1 MQMASLFTSMQ
12 QVEIRRRKEG
22 ETIEEYNRHKSLANL
37 TKARFMKQMEKITK
51 ELKKD
56 TLLTHNY
63 SIPKPTN
70 QTVLTNTLSQ
80 KTPNNILIPDI
91 ETNVQE
97 QLNHLGISNLLPTA
111 TKKPNKES
119 SQTASPSTRS
129 LQHENSTTTR
139 QSTGKLNKLLR
150 EKLRQQS
157 KEDLIQVSP
166 LPDKNVGNFPM
177 TMEHSGKQEQDKHP
191 ASINH
196 IYAEQPQKNN
206 AEKLKSNQ
214 EEEDPIQVSP
224 LPDKNVGNFPMT
236 MEHSGKQEQDKH
248 PSSINHIYAEQ
259 PQKNNAEKLKSNQ
272 EEEDPIQVSQLP
284 DKNVGNFP
292 MTMEHSGK
300 QEQDKHPASINH
312 IYAEQP
318 QKNNAEKVKS
328 NQEEEEDKEYENLET
343 TDDEEPETT
352 NTKHKRHKPTK
363 PARINHKQHRRAY
376 PWAHTASNNATKKT
390 NLAHEIEYIRHPKI
404 HNILT
409 DQMKKKLIKKVNL
422 PEDISQEID
431 KEIQEMKDSFLC
443 KICSNSF
450 SRRYFAYRHTK
461 IEMGYHEYRCSFCN
475 YLSNSTNCVYHH
487 YVTRH
492 GIPKDWIT
500 LQNLTNFITD
510 SSDINADY

>member
-1 MQMASLFTSMQ
+1 MSTNPECKILCFLFLATLTIPEELPQYKKNAYTIFHELLTRIDELTIELNIRQMQMASLFTSMQ
-12 QVEIRRRKEG
+12 QVEIRRRNEG

-80 KTPNNILIPDI
+80 KTPNNILIPNI
-91 ETNVQE
+91 ETNIQE
-97 QLNHLGISNLLPTA
+97 QLNRLGISNLLPTA
-111 TKKPNKES
+111 TKKPNEES

-129 LQHENSTTTR
+129 LPHENSTTTR

-177 TMEHSGKQEQDKHP
+177 T
-191 ASINH
+191 
-196 IYAEQPQKNN
+196 
-206 AEKLKSNQ
+206 
-214 EEEDPIQVSP
+214 
-224 LPDKNVGNFPMT
+224 T
-236 MEHSGKQEQDKH
+236 EHSGKQEQDKH

-272 EEEDPIQVSQLP
+272 EEEDPIQVSPLP
-284 DKNVGNFP
+284 DKNVRNFP

-318 QKNNAEKVKS
+318 QKNNAEKLKS

-363 PARINHKQHRRAY
+363 PARINHQQHRRAY

-431 KEIQEMKDSFLC
+431 QEIQEMKDSFLC

-450 SRRYFAYRHTK
+450 SRKYCAYRHTK

-500 LQNLTNFITD
+500 LQNLANFITD
-510 SSDINADY
+510 PSDINADY

>member
-1 MQMASLFTSMQ
+1 
-12 QVEIRRRKEG
+12 
-22 ETIEEYNRHKSLANL
+22 
-37 TKARFMKQMEKITK
+37 MEHSGK
-51 ELKKD
+51 
-56 TLLTHNY
+56 
-63 SIPKPTN
+63 
-70 QTVLTNTLSQ
+70 
-80 KTPNNILIPDI
+80 
-91 ETNVQE
+91 QE
-97 QLNHLGISNLLPTA
+97 QDKHPASINHIYAEQPQKNNT
-111 TKKPNKES
+111 
-119 SQTASPSTRS
+119 
-129 LQHENSTTTR
+129 
-139 QSTGKLNKLLR
+139 
-150 EKLRQQS
+150 EKLKSNQEE
-157 KEDLIQVSP
+157 EDPIQVSP
-166 LPDKNVGNFPM
+166 LPDKNVRNFQM

-206 AEKLKSNQ
+206 VEKLKSNQ

-224 LPDKNVGNFPMT
+224 LPDKNVRNFPMT
-236 MEHSGKQEQDKH
+236 MQ
-248 PSSINHIYAEQ
+248 
-259 PQKNNAEKLKSNQ
+259 
-272 EEEDPIQVSQLP
+272 
-284 DKNVGNFP
+284 
-292 MTMEHSGK
+292 HSGK

-318 QKNNAEKVKS
+318 QKNNAEKLKS

-363 PARINHKQHRRAY
+363 PARINHQQHRRAY

-431 KEIQEMKDSFLC
+431 QEIQEMKDSFLC

-450 SRRYFAYRHTK
+450 RRKYCAYRHTK

-475 YLSNSTNCVYHH
+475 YLSNFNKLC
-487 YVTRH
+487 
-492 GIPKDWIT
+492 
-500 LQNLTNFITD
+500 L
-510 SSDINADY
+510 SSLCN

>member
-1 MQMASLFTSMQ
+1 MTRIDELTIELNIRQMQMASLFTSMQ

-97 QLNHLGISNLLPTA
+97 QLNRLGISNLLPTA
-111 TKKPNKES
+111 TKKPNEES

-129 LQHENSTTTR
+129 LPHENSTTTR

-248 PSSINHIYAEQ
+248 PASINHIYAEQ

-272 EEEDPIQVSQLP
+272 EEEDPIQVSPLP

-292 MTMEHSGK
+292 MTMQHSGK

-318 QKNNAEKVKS
+318 QKNNAEKPKS
-328 NQEEEEDKEYENLET
+328 NQEEEDPIQVSPLPDKNVGNFPMTMQHSGKQEQDKHPASINHIYAEQPQKNNEQPQKNNVENLSRIKKKKKIKNMKT
-343 TDDEEPETT
+343 WKPQMMKNQKPPTQ
-352 NTKHKRHKPTK
+352 NTKDT
-363 PARINHKQHRRAY
+363 
-376 PWAHTASNNATKKT
+376 
-390 NLAHEIEYIRHPKI
+390 
-404 HNILT
+404 
-409 DQMKKKLIKKVNL
+409 
-422 PEDISQEID
+422 SQ
-431 KEIQEMKDSFLC
+431 
-443 KICSNSF
+443 
-450 SRRYFAYRHTK
+450 
-461 IEMGYHEYRCSFCN
+461 
-475 YLSNSTNCVYHH
+475 
-487 YVTRH
+487 
-492 GIPKDWIT
+492 
-500 LQNLTNFITD
+500 QNLLE
-510 SSDINADY
+510 

>member
-1 MQMASLFTSMQ
+1 
-12 QVEIRRRKEG
+12 
-22 ETIEEYNRHKSLANL
+22 
-37 TKARFMKQMEKITK
+37 
-51 ELKKD
+51 
-56 TLLTHNY
+56 
-63 SIPKPTN
+63 
-70 QTVLTNTLSQ
+70 
-80 KTPNNILIPDI
+80 
-91 ETNVQE
+91 
-97 QLNHLGISNLLPTA
+97 
-111 TKKPNKES
+111 
-119 SQTASPSTRS
+119 
-129 LQHENSTTTR
+129 
-139 QSTGKLNKLLR
+139 
-150 EKLRQQS
+150 
-157 KEDLIQVSP
+157 
-166 LPDKNVGNFPM
+166 
-177 TMEHSGKQEQDKHP
+177 MEHSGKQEQDKHP
-191 ASINH
+191 SSINH

-236 MEHSGKQEQDKH
+236 MQHSGKQEQDKH

-259 PQKNNAEKLKSNQ
+259 PQRNNAEKVKSNQ
-272 EEEDPIQVSQLP
+272 EEEDPIQVSPLP

-292 MTMEHSGK
+292 MTMQHSGKQEQDKHPASINHIYAEQPQKINAEKPKSNQEEEDPIQVSPLADKNVGNFPMTMQHSGK

-328 NQEEEEDKEYENLET
+328 NQEEEEDKEYGNLET

-363 PARINHKQHRRAY
+363 PARINHQQHRRAY

-431 KEIQEMKDSFLC
+431 QEIQEMKDSFLC

-450 SRRYFAYRHTK
+450 SRRYSAYRHTK

-510 SSDINADY
+510 SSDINADNGISFLYIF